1 VLQLHA
7 LASTGIRLGAL
18 HSIRIRDLERFGDL
32 YKITIYAG
40 EDNDEYY
47 TFCTPEATKEIDR
60 YLDFR
65 KRHGEKITGD
75 SFLLVKQFNVNSR
88 VKIQFTG
95 EQYGKQSLRIILE
108 DYIRNSGLR
117 EIDHDNPNK
126 RKEVPIFHGMRKFF
140 SSQLVKADVKTEYR
154 WLLEGHSLKA
164 NDKSYVKISENPKD
178 LLDEYL
184 KAVDN
189 LTINEEKRLR
199 KKVEKLVGDKSQLEI
214 LARDVAI
221 LKSKMKRR

>member
-1 VLQLHA
+1 VVLI
-7 LASTGIRLGAL
+7 LASTGIRIGAL
-18 HSIRIRDLERFGDL
+18 HSIRIHDLERFGDL

-75 SFLLVKQFNVNSR
+75 SFLLVKQFNVNS
-88 VKIQFTG
+88 KHFTG
-95 EQYGKQSLRIILE
+95 EQYGKQSLRIISE
-108 DYIRNSGLR
+108 DHIRNSGLR
-117 EIDHDNPNK
+117 EIDHDNPHK
-126 RKEVPIFHGMRKFF
+126 RKEVPIFHGFRKFF
-140 SSQLVKADVKTEYR
+140 SSQLVKADVKTEYK

-178 LLDEYL
+178 LLKEYL

-189 LTINEEKRLR
+189 LTINEENRLR
-199 KKVEKLVGDKSQLEI
+199 KKVEKLEGDKSQLEI

-221 LKSKMKRR
+221 LKSKMKKR